1 MYVFLNIKQKDMEK
15 ETKNGSHHLDVIYI
29 YQCIGV
35 LTKKNISNKKE

>member
-15 ETKNGSHHLDVIYI
+15 EIQNGFHHLDVIYI

-35 LTKKNISNKKE
+35 LTNKNISSKKE